1 MLPGL
6 IMDMP
11 LMISSAIQY
20 AATYH
25 AETEIV
31 ARGVDGAIHRYN
43 YGEAHRRMK
52 RLANAVG
59 RLGVKPG
66 DRIGTLGWNTHRHFE
81 LFYGVS
87 GSGAVLHPV
96 NPRLFPDQIAYIVN
110 HAEDAWLFIDEV
122 TLPLA
127 EQLAPRLAPV
137 KGFVLMADR
146 SAMPKRTTL
155 GTLLCYEELLA
166 AESDDYVWPQFDER
180 SASSICYT
188 SGTTGD
194 PKGVMYSHRSSVLVS
209 LLFTEWVYR
218 GGRSGALETLM
229 SLAPLFHA
237 NGWYFPY
244 VAPMTGSKMVLPG
257 RNYEPAMLYELL
269 DGERITITAGVPTM
283 WLMLTDWMEREGR
296 KLPHLRAIYSAGT
309 AAPQSLIEK
318 VASWGIEMSQLW
330 GMTEALGLTTPSLR
344 PGALNLPPEQQRAER
359 MNAGGR
365 AGFGAQL
372 RIVDDAD
379 TPLPHDGVAVGHLR
393 AWTSRR
399 STARS
404 ATSPSPSSPWSTA
417 SPSGVGTSSTCSAT
431 YPSRRTPRSS
441 ARPGLGWAA
450 WTRGTAPASWP
461 ASSERRRRARSGT
474 CVASIR
480 PRKPWPWAS
489 STRSS
494 PSRTCARKPRRGVGS
509 CWRRARRRSPWPSS
523 PSTWTPSSEREWLSS
538 PSPRSIS
545 TTAPTRRWRGATPSW
560 RSGPSTFASSG
571 SSRGSYGREA
581 DGPGGAGG
589 GRRSSPSMSHLWTH
603 PSSSAEALQ
612 SRPAPRVKTN
622 PSTARPLM
630 IPHCPTL
637 NGTQSTLSAAA
648 PTV

>member
-87 GSGAVLHPV
+87 GAGAVLHPI
-96 NPRLFPDQIAYIVN
+96 NPRLFADQIVYIIN
-110 HAEDAWLFIDEV
+110 HAEDAWLFIDEA
-122 TLPLA
+122 TLPLT
-127 EQLAPRLAPV
+127 EQLAPRLQPV

-209 LLFTEWVYR
+209 MLFTEWVYR

-269 DGERITITAGVPTM
+269 DGERVTVTAGVPTM

-309 AAPQSLIEK
+309 AAPQSLVEK
-318 VASWGIEMSQLW
+318 FTAQGVEFSQLW

-344 PGALNLPPEQQRAER
+344 PGVLGLPPEQQLAQR

-379 TPLPHDGVAVGHLR
+379 KALPHDGVAVGHLR
-393 AWTSRR
+393 AK
-399 STARS
+399 
-404 ATSPSPSSPWSTA
+404 SPWIS
-417 SPSGVGTSSTCSAT
+417 SGYFKGAGDALDSE
-431 YPSRRTPRSS
+431 
-441 ARPGLGWAA
+441 GWLK
-450 WTRGTAPASWP
+450 TGD
-461 ASSERRRRARSGT
+461 
-474 CVASIR
+474 VASIDPHGAIAIVDRSKDLIKSGGEWISSIALENAACGHPEVMQAAVIAAFHPKWQER
-480 PRKPWPWAS
+480 PLLI
-489 STRSS
+489 
-494 PSRTCARKPRRGVGS
+494 V
-509 CWRRARRRSPWPSS
+509 
-523 PSTWTPSSEREWLSS
+523 
-538 PSPRSIS
+538 
-545 TTAPTRRWRGATPSW
+545 TRRP
-560 RSGPSTFASSG
+560 G
-571 SSRGSYGREA
+571 SQLDREA
-581 DGPGGAGG
+581 
-589 GRRSSPSMSHLWTH
+589 LI
-603 PSSSAEALQ
+603 EFL
-612 SRPAPRVKTN
+612 RPHVASWWLPDDVVFV
-622 PSTARPLM
+622 PEMPMTATGKIHKVTLRERYRDYTL
-630 IPHCPTL
+630 PT
-637 NGTQSTLSAAA
+637 A
-648 PTV
+648 

>member
-87 GSGAVLHPV
+87 GAGAVLHPI
-96 NPRLFPDQIAYIVN
+96 NPRLFPDQIVYIIN
-110 HAEDAWLFIDEV
+110 HAEDAWFFIDEA
-122 TLPLA
+122 TLPLT
-127 EQLAPRLAPV
+127 EQLAPRFQAV

-194 PKGVMYSHRSSVLVS
+194 PKGVVYSHRSSVLVS
-209 LLFTEWVYR
+209 MLFTEWVYR
-218 GGRSGALETLM
+218 GGRSGTLETLM

-269 DGERITITAGVPTM
+269 DGERVTITAGVPTM

-296 KLPHLRAIYSAGT
+296 KLSHLRAIYSAGT
-309 AAPQSLIEK
+309 AAPQSLVEK
-318 VASWGIEMSQLW
+318 FTAQGIEFSQLW

-344 PGALNLPPEQQRAER
+344 PGALGLPPEQQLAQR

-379 TPLPHDGVAVGHLR
+379 RALPHDGVAVGHLR
-393 AWTSRR
+393 AK
-399 STARS
+399 
-404 ATSPSPSSPWSTA
+404 SPWIS
-417 SPSGVGTSSTCSAT
+417 SGYFKGAGDALDSE
-431 YPSRRTPRSS
+431 
-441 ARPGLGWAA
+441 GWLK
-450 WTRGTAPASWP
+450 TGD
-461 ASSERRRRARSGT
+461 
-474 CVASIR
+474 VASIDPYGAIAIVDRSKDLIKSGGEWISSVALENAACGHPEVMQAAVIAAFHPKWQER
-480 PRKPWPWAS
+480 PLLI
-489 STRSS
+489 
-494 PSRTCARKPRRGVGS
+494 V
-509 CWRRARRRSPWPSS
+509 
-523 PSTWTPSSEREWLSS
+523 
-538 PSPRSIS
+538 
-545 TTAPTRRWRGATPSW
+545 TRRP
-560 RSGPSTFASSG
+560 G
-571 SSRGSYGREA
+571 SQLDREA
-581 DGPGGAGG
+581 
-589 GRRSSPSMSHLWTH
+589 LI
-603 PSSSAEALQ
+603 EFL
-612 SRPAPRVKTN
+612 RPHVASWWLPDDVVFV
-622 PSTARPLM
+622 PEMPMTATGKIHKVTLRERYRDYKL
-630 IPHCPTL
+630 PT
-637 NGTQSTLSAAA
+637 A
-648 PTV
+648 

>member
-25 AETEIV
+25 GETEVV

-43 YGEAHRRMK
+43 YAEAERRMR
-52 RLANAVG
+52 RLANALG
-59 RLGVKPG
+59 RLDVKRG

-96 NPRLFPDQIAYIVN
+96 NPRLFADQIAYIVN
-110 HAEDAWLFIDEV
+110 HAEDAWLFIDEA

-137 KGFVLMADR
+137 KGFVLMAER

-155 GTLLCYEELLA
+155 GRLLCYEELLA
-166 AESDDYVWPQFDER
+166 AERDDYVWPQLDER

-194 PKGVMYSHRSSVLVS
+194 PKGVVYSHRSSVLVS
-209 LLFTEWVYR
+209 MLFTEWVYR
-218 GGRSGALETLM
+218 GGRNGALETLM

-269 DGERITITAGVPTM
+269 EGERVTITAGVPTM

-309 AAPQSLIEK
+309 AAPHSLIEK

-379 TPLPHDGVAVGHLR
+379 RPLPHDGVAVGHLR
-393 AWTSRR
+393 AK
-399 STARS
+399 
-404 ATSPSPSSPWSTA
+404 SPWIS
-417 SPSGVGTSSTCSAT
+417 SGYFKGTGDALD
-431 YPSRRTPRSS
+431 RE
-441 ARPGLGWAA
+441 GWLK
-450 WTRGTAPASWP
+450 TGD
-461 ASSERRRRARSGT
+461 
-474 CVASIR
+474 VASIDPHGVIAIVDRSKDLIKSGGEWISSIALENAACGHPEVMQAAVIGAFHPKWQER
-480 PRKPWPWAS
+480 PLLI
-489 STRSS
+489 
-494 PSRTCARKPRRGVGS
+494 V
-509 CWRRARRRSPWPSS
+509 
-523 PSTWTPSSEREWLSS
+523 
-538 PSPRSIS
+538 
-545 TTAPTRRWRGATPSW
+545 TRRP
-560 RSGPSTFASSG
+560 G
-571 SSRGSYGREA
+571 SQLDREA
-581 DGPGGAGG
+581 LVDFL
-589 GRRSSPSMSHLWTH
+589 RPSVASWWLPDDVVFVSEM
-603 PSSSAEALQ
+603 PM
-612 SRPAPRVKTN
+612 
-622 PSTARPLM
+622 TATGK
-630 IPHCPTL
+630 IHKPTL
-637 NGTQSTLSAAA
+637 REQYRDYKL
-648 PTV
+648 PTA